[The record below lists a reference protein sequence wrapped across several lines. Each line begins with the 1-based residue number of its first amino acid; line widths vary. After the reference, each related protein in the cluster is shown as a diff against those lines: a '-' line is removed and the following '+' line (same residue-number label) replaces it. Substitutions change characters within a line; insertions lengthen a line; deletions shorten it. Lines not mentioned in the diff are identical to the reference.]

1 MCLQVTKLV
10 KHALVMVR
18 AKVAGSIPDD
28 NIRSVN
34 TRHCGKIVKIGG
46 T

>member
-34 TRHCGKIVKIGG
+34 TRQSGKIVKIGG